1 MRITHVQRRLA
12 APRPALGRASLAVL
26 LVGALACRGD
36 APGEAGG
43 LQDVAD
49 FEATVVEL
57 DPAAAAEAS
66 RTRSAE
72 AGMQLADGLD
82 LTLWASE
89 ELIADP
95 IAISFDSLGRAFV
108 TRTTRTDGAEI
119 DIRGH
124 QDWMVES
131 ITFETV
137 EDKRQF
143 YLRELAPERSDENEW
158 LEDHNGD
165 GSRDWRDL
173 TVHRESLYRIEDRNS
188 DGVADFSQKIL
199 EGFDDVISDVAH
211 GVLAYDD
218 QLILTVSPDIWRL
231 HDQDGDGVIDGLESI
246 AHGSGIHI
254 GFGGHGLSGPVI
266 GPDGRLYWK
275 MGDLGLD
282 YTTADGDRLTNT
294 MSGAIIRSEPD
305 GSNMELFATGLRNP
319 QEFAFDKYGNLVSV
333 DNDGDHPGETERVV
347 YITQG
352 SDAGWRINWQFG
364 KYVDPNNNS
373 YKVWMDEGLYRP
385 RFEGQAAFINP
396 PVAAYHAGPSGVAYN
411 PGTALSDEWEDH
423 FFVTIF
429 PGSPSN
435 ARIHGFTL
443 EPSGAGF
450 ELGEDREMVRGLLS
464 VGIDFGPD
472 GALYLTD
479 WATGWAPNDTGRIWR
494 LDTPSTA
501 GSEIRA
507 ETQRLIAESFTE
519 RSVEE
524 LLGLLRHD
532 DMRIRKKAQFHLVD
546 RGEGE
551 ALAEVAR
558 TSDHQLARIHAMWGL
573 GQLARRDGGSTHA
586 QALQALLADA
596 DAEIRAQ
603 AARLLGDV
611 RHAGAADAL
620 IPLLQ
625 DDAPRARFFAAEALG
640 RIGHRPAVQAI
651 VNMLEENDDED
662 VYLRQAGATALS
674 RIGDA
679 AALGALADHPSV
691 AVRVAAVVA
700 LRRMGDPAA
709 GRFAADADEYVAT
722 EAARAIND
730 DGGIEG
736 ALEAL
741 AVTLESAPYTS
752 EAFVR
757 RAINANL
764 RVGDAAA
771 ARRVAAYAARGDAPA
786 AMRAEAVAVLGVW
799 PAPSILDRVD
809 GWHIGEMQRDTAI
822 AREAIEGIIDPLF
835 TSAPVEIQVALAD
848 AVARL
853 GLSSAAPTLL
863 ARAESGGSPELRIAS
878 IEALSRLG
886 DPRLGD
892 AVRAALQDGE
902 TRVRMAALA
911 ALTESDLPEET
922 TVELLS
928 SVVGQGGVAEQ
939 QTAVAALGRVPGET
953 GREALTQIVNRLSGD
968 DLDPA
973 IRLDVVEAARATEN
987 AELIALVEQYESSRA
1002 GSDDPV
1008 ARYADALQGG
1018 DPRAGQRIVFQ
1029 HPAAQCTR
1037 CHTLTGQVA
1046 GANVGPPLRGIGA
1059 NLTREQLLESLVAPS
1074 ARIAPGY
1081 GTEGAPS
1088 AMPSMENILT
1098 PREIRDVVEFLTQLR

>member
-1 MRITHVQRRLA
+1 MRTTHQQCGPAAFRLH
-12 APRPALGRASLAVL
+12 PGRLGLAIL
-26 LVGALACRGD
+26 LLSTAACRDDG
-36 APGEAGG
+36 ARVA
-43 LQDVAD
+43 LQEVPE
-49 FEATVVEL
+49 FEATIVEL

-66 RTRSAE
+66 RARTVDSGFEVAE
-72 AGMQLADGLD
+72 GLEVS
-82 LTLWASE
+82 LWASE

-108 TRTTRTDGAEI
+108 TRTSRTDGAEI

-143 YLRELAPERSDENEW
+143 YLRELAPERSEENQW
-158 LEDHNGD
+158 LEDHNND

-173 TVHRESLYRIEDRNS
+173 TVHKESLYRIEDR
-188 DGVADFSQKIL
+188 DGDQVADFSQKIL
-199 EGFDDVISDVAH
+199 EGFNDVISDVAH

-218 QLILTVSPDIWRL
+218 QLILTLSPDIWRL
-231 HDQDGDGVIDGLESI
+231 HDSDGDGVIDGLESI

-275 MGDLGLD
+275 MGDLGLS
-282 YTTADGDRLTNT
+282 YTTQEGERLENT
-294 MSGAIIRSEPD
+294 MSGAIIRSEID
-305 GSNMELFATGLRNP
+305 GSNMELFATGLRNT

-333 DNDGDHPGETERVV
+333 DNDGDHPGEMERVV

-364 KYVDPNNNS
+364 KYVDPDNNA
-373 YKVWMDEGLYRP
+373 YKVWMDERLYLP
-385 RFEGQAAFINP
+385 RFDGQAAFITP
-396 PVAAYHAGPSGVAYN
+396 PIANYHAGPSGVAYN
-411 PGTALSDEWEDH
+411 PGTALSDEWADH

-429 PGSPSN
+429 PGSPAN
-435 ARIHGFTL
+435 ARVNGFTL

-450 ELGEDREMVRGLLS
+450 ELGQDREMVRGILS
-464 VGIDFGPD
+464 VGIDFAPD

-479 WATGWAPNDTGRIWR
+479 WDTGWGPNATGRIWR
-494 LDTPSTA
+494 MDTPSTA
-501 GSEIRA
+501 GSELRL
-507 ETQRLIAESFTE
+507 ETRQLIAERFTD
-519 RSVEE
+519 RSVED
-524 LLGLLRHD
+524 LLGLLRHA
-532 DMRIRKKAQFHLVD
+532 DMRVRKKAQFHLVD
-546 RGEGE
+546 REEGD
-551 ALAEVAR
+551 ALAGVAR

-573 GQLARRDGGSTHA
+573 GQLARRNGGQGPA
-586 QALQALLADA
+586 QALQALLGDA
-596 DAEIRAQ
+596 DPEIRAQ
-603 AARLLGDV
+603 AARVLGDV
-611 RHAGAADAL
+611 RHAPAADAL
-620 IPLLQ
+620 IPLLADQ
-625 DDAPRARFFAAEALG
+625 APRARFFAAEALG
-640 RIGHRPAVQAI
+640 RIAHRPAVQAI

-674 RIGDA
+674 LIGDA
-679 AALGALADHPSV
+679 AALGALADHPSR

-700 LRRMGDPAA
+700 LRRMSDPAA

-736 ALEAL
+736 ALQAL
-741 AVTLESAPYTS
+741 AVTLESAPFTS

-771 ARRVAAYAARGDAPA
+771 ARRVAAYAVRAEAPE

-809 GWHIGEMQRDTAI
+809 GYHIGRMLRDTAV
-822 AREAIEGIIDPLF
+822 AREAIEGIVEPLF
-835 TSAPVEIQVALAD
+835 TSAPTSVQVALAD

-853 GLSSAAPTLL
+853 RVTSAAPTLL
-863 ARAESGGSPELRIAS
+863 ARAQTGNSPELRIAA
-878 IEALSRLG
+878 IEALSRIG
-886 DPRLGD
+886 DARLGD

-902 TRVRMAALA
+902 TRVRMAALG
-911 ALTESDLPEET
+911 ALSESDLPEAT

-928 SVVGQGGVAEQ
+928 SVVGQGSVAEQ
-939 QTAVAALGRVPGET
+939 QAAVSALGRVPGET
-953 GREALTQIVNRLSGD
+953 GREALTRIVNQLSSD
-968 DLDPA
+968 EIDPS
-973 IRLDVVEAARATEN
+973 IRLDVVEAARATEQQ
-987 AELIALVEQYESSRA
+987 ALIALVEQYESGRDS
-1002 GSDDPV
+1002 SEDPLV
-1008 ARYADALQGG
+1008 RFADVLQGG
-1018 DPRAGQRIVFQ
+1018 DARAGQRVVFQ

-1037 CHTLTGQVA
+1037 CHTLTGQLE
-1046 GANVGPPLRGIGA
+1046 GADVGPPLRGIGE

-1081 GTEGAPS
+1081 GVQGGPS
-1088 AMPSMENILT
+1088 AMPSMENLLT
-1098 PREIRDVVEFLTQLR
+1098 RRELRDVVEFLAQLR